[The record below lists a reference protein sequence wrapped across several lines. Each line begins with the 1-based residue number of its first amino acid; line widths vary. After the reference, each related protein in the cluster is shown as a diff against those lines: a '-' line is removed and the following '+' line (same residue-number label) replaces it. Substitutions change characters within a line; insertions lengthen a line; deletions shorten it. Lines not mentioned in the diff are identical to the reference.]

1 MMDES
6 GMIENSKRQLEELSD
21 DRLKEILISSH
32 HGNNNKRWATDIL
45 TDRRLARLEKSCAVI
60 AESITANPSLHRM
73 AHGHKRSREYEI
85 HQSDAETCAP
95 YGARRCSVYG

>member
-1 MMDES
+1 MDES

-60 AESITANPSLHRM
+60 AESIAANSAVL
-73 AHGHKRSREYEI
+73 GTTHK
-85 HQSDAETCAP
+85 AE
-95 YGARRCSVYG
+95 GDSNGE